1 MPTRDDGEVRLRSSG
16 SRQKATAVAA
26 VATYGAYVLLGMK
39 TPLPGRDQDVSGD
52 LEVERH
58 EFVTADGLTLR
69 LKRYANPG
77 GSPVILTHGF
87 GGNGFTFDLPR
98 EGRNMAVHLAR
109 EGFDVWIPHFRG
121 CGRDPYVSDAGDW
134 RHSMDHLAIYD
145 APAIVD
151 GVTDETGK
159 RAFWIGHSMGGLV
172 LYMYLQGARF
182 ENGNTVVSDPSLV
195 VSRHQKLFG
204 AATMGAP
211 SVFCWPI
218 DDPDRKGVNFE
229 TGRKAVK
236 SYISMML
243 AKEQVSP
250 RVYRTG
256 SRIGLLKR
264 HPRLIMAITRS
275 PLAAGA
281 YHRPNTDRETTT
293 SLALWGRD
301 DVSAGMWVQRLWSLL
316 DGDLRQ
322 YPPSAPGARPYNYA
336 ENMRKITLP
345 IFFITG
351 EKDFSPAAVKR
362 YGYESVSSEMRE
374 YVQLPGY
381 GHVDMLIGSD
391 VETDVFP
398 LVADWIK
405 EVEAHS

>member
-1 MPTRDDGEVRLRSSG
+1 MRQAGGRAGVGMPARDDGEVRLRSSG

-26 VATYGAYVLLGMK
+26 VATYGAYVLLGMN
-39 TPLPGRDQDVSGD
+39 TPLPGRDQDISGD

-145 APAIVD
+145 APA
-151 GVTDETGK
+151 
-159 RAFWIGHSMGGLV
+159 
-172 LYMYLQGARF
+172 
-182 ENGNTVVSDPSLV
+182 
-195 VSRHQKLFG
+195 
-204 AATMGAP
+204 
-211 SVFCWPI
+211 
-218 DDPDRKGVNFE
+218 
-229 TGRKAVK
+229 
-236 SYISMML
+236 
-243 AKEQVSP
+243 
-250 RVYRTG
+250 
-256 SRIGLLKR
+256 
-264 HPRLIMAITRS
+264 
-275 PLAAGA
+275 
-281 YHRPNTDRETTT
+281 
-293 SLALWGRD
+293 
-301 DVSAGMWVQRLWSLL
+301 
-316 DGDLRQ
+316 
-322 YPPSAPGARPYNYA
+322 
-336 ENMRKITLP
+336 
-345 IFFITG
+345 
-351 EKDFSPAAVKR
+351 AVKR

-381 GHVDMLIGSD
+381 GHVDMLIGRG